1 MKFTLAILTVLVP
14 FFVHA
19 GGGGGLRPGMESG
32 MVRPEIV
39 YSLGTQNGSEQ
50 FAYGTL
56 SFGRW
61 DVKTISLPQEVIS
74 QNQKMLNALEQSKN
88 SSDWVRLEK

>member
-39 YSLGTQNGSEQ
+39 YHLGESNGVTSFAFGQLDNNEWKIQNITLPTSEIELDYNTKQ
-50 FAYGTL
+50 AL
-56 SFGRW
+56 QVSKKLKNW
-61 DVKTISLPQEVIS
+61 AEVK
-74 QNQKMLNALEQSKN
+74 
-88 SSDWVRLEK
+88 

>member
-1 MKFTLAILTVLVP
+1 MKFTLAILTVLAP

-39 YSLGTQNGSEQ
+39 YQVREADGMIEFAHGSLENHQWNIQNLKIPTVQLIEDRAVFS
-50 FAYGTL
+50 AL
-56 SFGRW
+56 KKSK
-61 DVKTISLPQEVIS
+61 V
-74 QNQKMLNALEQSKN
+74 LNN
-88 SSDWVRLEK
+88 WVEIQ